1 MTKKRV
7 KCVKG
12 EEDEWVQNPTHLIFG
27 FYNPLQYTYFISHLE
42 IHFNFLGKGDACDP
56 DIDNDGIL
64 NENDNC
70 IFVAN
75 TDQVLIHPELTPSI
89 K

>member
-1 MTKKRV
+1 
-7 KCVKG
+7 
-12 EEDEWVQNPTHLIFG
+12 
-27 FYNPLQYTYFISHLE
+27 LE

-56 DIDNDGIL
+56 DIDNDRIL